1 MKIYTKEEQYRIADG
16 ISEDG
21 VISKESEEAIRAAI
35 AEGRAEGLLMGEI
48 KRRLRDKLADHGVPG
63 KKVADAVDK
72 LR

>member
-21 VISKESEEAIRAAI
+21 VISKESEEALLAAI

-63 KKVADAVDK
+63 SKVAAAVDK